1 MKIQSTKLAKIDKVI
16 QAPEIKKGLD
26 LLPEGINKKL
36 FIMTFYNA
44 VIRNPKLMQ
53 CTKESLINAFLQCCE
68 WKLEPSL
75 GMVYLVPYRN
85 NKKPGNPFECQAQIG
100 YKGLIELANRIEN
113 VQVSAHIIYENDEY
127 DIQYAPEEKIFH
139 KPKLKGDRGDM
150 IGAYCIWKKKDSVSF
165 HFMTIDEIYKIREKS
180 ISYRTAEMTG
190 AKDSIWHE
198 WPEAMIKK
206 TVIRQ
211 RAKYERLHST
221 FAEILEKE
229 EAFEFG
235 DASIALDEEPKP
247 IETTEAKATEPT
259 EEVSLEDKLNEIC
272 ITYDLDAQLVNAY
285 LDECVE
291 MFEMSKEAVLK
302 RAINNPDKFKEQFNR
317 WIKINEAMQKDAGGG
332 SFLEKLKEAQSEPKE
347 STESIFDVKGKL
359 EMWQKQF
366 INELKNAVKQ
376 GLVTEEAIKAKMM
389 EQGLKSL
396 LDLPSLNDAVKFYMS
411 CVPDKAK

>member
-1 MKIQSTKLAKIDKVI
+1 MKKQSLAKIDEVI
-16 QAPEIKKGLD
+16 HSPEIKKGLD

-85 NKKPGNPFECQAQIG
+85 NKKPGNPLECQAQIG

-113 VQVSAHIIYENDEY
+113 VQVSAHIIYSNDQF

-139 KPKLKGDRGDM
+139 KPKIKGDRGE
-150 IGAYCIWKKKDSVSF
+150 IVGAYCIWKKKDSTSF

-180 ISYRTAEMTG
+180 ISYRTAETNG
-190 AKDSIWHE
+190 TKDSVWHE

-247 IETTEAKATEPT
+247 TETPEAEAIEPT
-259 EEVSLEDKLNEIC
+259 EEVSFEDKLNEFC
-272 ITYDLDAQLVNAY
+272 ATHNLDIQLVNAY

-291 MFEMSKEAVLK
+291 MFEMSKEAVLE
-302 RAINNPDKFKEQFNR
+302 RAINNPDKFREQFDR
-317 WIKINEAMQKDAGGG
+317 WIKINEAMKKNAEGG
-332 SFLEKLKEAQSEPKE
+332 SFLEKLKEAQSKPKE
-347 STESIFDVKGKL
+347 STESIFDIKGKL
-359 EMWQKQF
+359 ELWQKQF

-376 GLVTEEAIKAKMM
+376 GLITEETIKAKMM

>member
-1 MKIQSTKLAKIDKVI
+1 MKKQSTKLAKIDEVI
-16 QAPEIKKGLD
+16 NSAEIKKGLD

-36 FIMTFYNA
+36 FVMTFYNA

-113 VQVSAHIIYENDEY
+113 VQVSAHIIYEKDEY

-139 KPKLKGDRGDM
+139 KPKIKGDRGEM
-150 IGAYCIWKKKDSVSF
+150 IGAYCIWKKKDSTSF
-165 HFMTIDEIYKIREKS
+165 HYMPIEEIYKIREKS
-180 ISYRTAEMTG
+180 MAYRD
-190 AKDSIWHE
+190 AKMRGTNDSIWHE

-221 FAEILEKE
+221 FAEILERE

-235 DASIALDEEPKP
+235 DASISLNEEPKP
-247 IETTEAKATEPT
+247 IETTEAEATKPT
-259 EEVSLEDKLNEIC
+259 EESSFEDKL
-272 ITYDLDAQLVNAY
+272 DAFCNARGIDPQLVDNY
-285 LDECVE
+285 LNECVE
-291 MFEMSKEAVLK
+291 MFEMSKEAVLE
-302 RAINNPDKFKEQFNR
+302 RAINNPDKFKEQFDR
-317 WIKINEAMQKDAGGG
+317 WVQINEAMQKDAEGG
-332 SFLEKLKEAQSEPKE
+332 SFLEKLREAQSEPKE
-347 STESIFDVKGKL
+347 STESIFDIKGKL
-359 EMWQKQF
+359 EIWQKQF

-376 GLVTEEAIKAKMM
+376 GLITEETIKAKMM

-411 CVPDKAK
+411 CVPDKAR

>member
-1 MKIQSTKLAKIDKVI
+1 MKKQSLAKIDEVI
-16 QAPEIKKGLD
+16 HSPEIKKGLD

-85 NKKPGNPFECQAQIG
+85 NKKPGNPLECQAQIG

-113 VQVSAHIIYENDEY
+113 VQVSAHIIHSNDQF

-139 KPKLKGDRGDM
+139 KPKIKGDRGE
-150 IGAYCIWKKKDSVSF
+150 IVGAYCIWKKKDSTSF

-180 ISYRTAEMTG
+180 ISYRTAETNG
-190 AKDSIWHE
+190 TKDSVWHE

-247 IETTEAKATEPT
+247 TETPEAEAIEPT
-259 EEVSLEDKLNEIC
+259 EEVSFEDKLNEFC
-272 ITYDLDAQLVNAY
+272 ATHNLDIQLVNAY

-291 MFEMSKEAVLK
+291 MFEMSKEAVLE
-302 RAINNPDKFKEQFNR
+302 RAINNPDKFKEQFDR
-317 WIKINEAMQKDAGGG
+317 WIKINEAMKKNAEGG
-332 SFLEKLKEAQSEPKE
+332 SFLEKLKEAQSKPKE
-347 STESIFDVKGKL
+347 STESIFDIKGKL
-359 EMWQKQF
+359 ELWQKQF

-376 GLVTEEAIKAKMM
+376 GLITEETIKAKMM

>member
-1 MKIQSTKLAKIDKVI
+1 MKKQSLAKIDEVI
-16 QAPEIKKGLD
+16 HSPEIKKGLD
-26 LLPEGINKKL
+26 LLPERINKKL

-44 VIRNPKLMQ
+44 VMRNPQLLN

-68 WKLEPSL
+68 WRLEPSL
-75 GMVYLVPYRN
+75 GKVYLVPYKN
-85 NKKPGNPFECQAQIG
+85 NKKPGNPLECQAQIG

-139 KPKLKGDRGDM
+139 RPKITGDRGKP
-150 IGAYCIWKKKDSVSF
+150 IGVYCIWKRKDSTSYL
-165 HFMTIDEIYKIREKS
+165 FMTLDQVYKIREHS
-180 ISYRTAEMTG
+180 ISYRTAEMKGT
-190 AKDSIWHE
+190 KDSPWHV

-211 RAKYERLHST
+211 KANYERLQSS

-235 DASIALDEEPKP
+235 DTSIALNEEPKP
-247 IETTEAKATEPT
+247 IEMPENKTTESL
-259 EEVSLEDKLNEIC
+259 EEVSFEDKLNEFC
-272 ITYDLDAQLVNAY
+272 TTHNLDIQLVNAY
-285 LDECVE
+285 LDECIE
-291 MFEMSKEAVLK
+291 MFEMSKEAVLE
-302 RAINNPDKFKEQFNR
+302 RAINNPDEFKEQFDR
-317 WIKINEAMQKDAGGG
+317 WLKINEAMQKNAEGG
-332 SFLEKLKEAQSEPKE
+332 SFLEKLKEAQSKPKE
-347 STESIFDVKGKL
+347 NAENIFDVKGKL

-411 CVPDKAK
+411 CVSDKAK